1 MNFMNISLE
10 ERMKQKK
17 SNDIF
22 ENIKSDYFL
31 QKIIGNIKRNKS
43 LEIMKYNKKLQ
54 KRLNLSI
61 KDYKEYSQLFS
72 PIEIELKTVDN
83 KYEKFINIYENKE
96 YYHIYFDDSKD
107 EIKRSYLNENEKV
120 KIIKIIIDHQI
131 TSLKSLFLGVK
142 CISSIFF
149 KKFNRINITDMSYMF
164 HGCSSLKELNLS
176 KFNTNNVTD
185 MSFIFSKCSSLKE
198 LNLSKFN
205 TYNVTN
211 MTSMFYKC
219 SSLKEINISNFNTN
233 KVTNMSG
240 MFAFCSSLH
249 ELNLSNFN
257 TNNVI
262 DMTQMFYQCSSLKEL
277 NLSNF
282 NTDNVIYMSYVFEG
296 CSDELVK
303 KIKNQNKNIII

>member
-1 MNFMNISLE
+1 
-10 ERMKQKK
+10 MKQKK

-43 LEIMKYNKKLQ
+43 FEIMKYNKKLQ
-54 KRLNLSI
+54 KRLYLSI

-83 KYEKFINIYENKE
+83 KYKVFINIYENKE

-176 KFNTNNVTD
+176 KFNTNNVT
-185 MSFIFSKCSSLKE
+185 
-198 LNLSKFN
+198 
-205 TYNVTN
+205 N

-219 SSLKEINISNFNTN
+219 SSLKEINIYNFNTN
-233 KVTNMSG
+233 KVSNMSG

-249 ELNLSNFN
+249 QLNLSNFN

-262 DMTQMFYQCSSLKEL
+262 DMTQMFYQCSHH
-277 NLSNF
+277 
-282 NTDNVIYMSYVFEG
+282 
-296 CSDELVK
+296 
-303 KIKNQNKNIII
+303 

>member
-83 KYEKFINIYENKE
+83 KYEVFINIYENKE
-96 YYHIYFDDSKD
+96 YYYIYFDDSKD

-131 TSLKSLFLGVK
+131 TSLNGLFLGVK

-198 LNLSKFN
+198 LNLS
-205 TYNVTN
+205 
-211 MTSMFYKC
+211 
-219 SSLKEINISNFNTN
+219 
-233 KVTNMSG
+233 
-240 MFAFCSSLH
+240 
-249 ELNLSNFN
+249 
-257 TNNVI
+257 
-262 DMTQMFYQCSSLKEL
+262 
-277 NLSNF
+277 NF
-282 NTDNVIYMSYVFEG
+282 NTDNAIYMSYVFEG